1 MIYRTAA
8 RAFVFA
14 FAATLVLTGCEQA
27 SAPVDEPATP
37 QPLPENVRSW
47 VLLEGE
53 EGVAI
58 ALLGEGERQVL
69 HLACLAGPPRMQ
81 VIASE
86 FTVIGSEERLT
97 MGVADEAFGFVADT
111 MREGPGVQAEAA
123 IDPSMLEHMERTED
137 IGAVYGAQQVGPYPA
152 PPPDVIAAF
161 VEGCRGLAGAPSAT

>member
-8 RAFVFA
+8 RVFAFA
-14 FAATLVLTGCEQA
+14 FAATLVLTGCERA
-27 SAPVDEPATP
+27 SAPAEAPATP
-37 QPLPENVRSW
+37 QPLPQNVRSW

-53 EGVAI
+53 EGVAM

-86 FTVIGSEERLT
+86 FSVIASEERLT
-97 MGVADEAFGFVADT
+97 LGVADEAFGFVADT

-123 IDPSMLEHMERTED
+123 IDPDSVRGLYMRANRQASEERT
-137 IGAVYGAQQVGPYPA
+137 
-152 PPPDVIAAF
+152 
-161 VEGCRGLAGAPSAT
+161 LASRLPHSTCSSRN